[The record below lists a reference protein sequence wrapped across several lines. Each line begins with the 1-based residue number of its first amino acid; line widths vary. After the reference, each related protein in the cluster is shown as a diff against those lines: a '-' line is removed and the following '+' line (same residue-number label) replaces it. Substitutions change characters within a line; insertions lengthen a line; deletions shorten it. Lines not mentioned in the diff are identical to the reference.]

1 MKLSTTLLKLA
12 VDPPSVD
19 TQMHPGREIARKQME
34 SLPAPPSLA
43 PAPTPAPR
51 PTMGVATQPVG
62 QAVGQFARDA
72 AHAYGDTARRA
83 GQSVGQ
89 GARQAGQNAA
99 DAYRGA
105 GGVSGMVNS
114 NLAPARAAGR
124 AGADA
129 YSGFNGPSASQIG
142 QPAQDAYRGSG
153 MADKVQSAARH
164 VQAAGQFAGEAAGAV
179 RDATNFVPGAPKD
192 TFNAKPAAGVHG
204 RAPTPFK
211 AAPVSK
217 PVPNPA
223 TRPAAGSNPPPTDAP
238 PK

>member
-19 TQMHPGREIARKQME
+19 TQMHPGRGIARKQME
-34 SLPAPPSLA
+34 SLLVPPSLA

-72 AHAYGDTARRA
+72 AHAVGDTARRA

-99 DAYRGA
+99 DAY
-105 GGVSGMVNS
+105 
-114 NLAPARAAGR
+114 
-124 AGADA
+124 
-129 YSGFNGPSASQIG
+129 SGFNGPSASQIG
-142 QPAQDAYRGSG
+142 QTAQDAYRGSG

-238 PK
+238 PQ